1 MKPFRIPIILASLLF
16 LSQMPLPA
24 WAGTNPAE
32 IFVRALKA
40 REYAKAYEQLSPDLK
55 SRFSLGQ
62 FENEQKEAETQFAGE
77 FGTSEILRA
86 EQIFLEEKPQQK
98 NVVEQMQLGDV
109 DLGKLMFWNWW
120 KPGGPKR
127 LFYQFVFGEGKKVV
141 FGVDIKEGVVTN
153 YEFLPRLQAVLSS
166 EKAEITVKKTR
177 VLA

>member
-1 MKPFRIPIILASLLF
+1 MKPFRFPVILASLLL
-16 LSQMPLPA
+16 LSQLSLPV

-40 REYAKAYEQLSPDLK
+40 REYAKAYELLSPDLK
-55 SRFSLGQ
+55 SRFSLEQ
-62 FENEQKEAETQFAGE
+62 FESEQKEAETEFAGE

-86 EQIFLEEKPQQK
+86 EQIFLQEKPQQK

-109 DLGKLMFWNWW
+109 DLNKLLIWNWW
-120 KPGGPKR
+120 KPGPKR

-141 FGVDIKEGVVTN
+141 FGVDIKEGSVTN

-166 EKAEITVKKTR
+166 EKSEITIKKTR
-177 VLA
+177 VVA